1 MFGGAGTWPP
11 EVEPGPTGVVPRL
24 MPEGN
29 VVEAAPLLNS
39 WIGAGVGPA
48 ARLEA
53 SSWGPENV
61 IAAIPHPS
69 RMMKDH
75 VTRGRRLI
83 LDFGWS
89 PQQWIC
95 DLPLPQGQSVVG
107 FMASPL
113 VAVRGTVGRLVS

>member
-1 MFGGAGTWPP
+1 MLGGAGTLLP
-11 EVEPGPTGVVPRL
+11 EVEPSPASVVPRL

-29 VVEAAPLLNS
+29 VVEAAPLLNG
-39 WIGAGVGPA
+39 WFGAGVRSAVG
-48 ARLEA
+48 LEA
-53 SSWGPENV
+53 SSWDWENV

-75 VTRGRRLI
+75 VTTERRLI
-83 LDFGWS
+83 FDFGWS

-113 VAVRGTVGRLVS
+113 VAGRGAVGRLVS

>member
-1 MFGGAGTWPP
+1 MFGGAGTLLP
-11 EVEPGPTGVVPRL
+11 EVELSPAGVVPRL

-29 VVEAAPLLNS
+29 VVEAAPLLNG
-39 WIGAGVGPA
+39 WFGAGVRSAVG
-48 ARLEA
+48 LEA
-53 SSWGPENV
+53 SSWDWENV

-75 VTRGRRLI
+75 VTKERRLI
-83 LDFGWS
+83 FDFGWS